1 MVCVYVSE
9 RERERENMPH
19 VGGLRGHLELELQ
32 AAESQS
38 IWVLGTVLCSSETA
52 AEGLTT
58 EPSFQPY
65 PFSC

>member
-32 AAESQS
+32 AAESHS
-38 IWVLGTVLCSSETA
+38 ISGA
-52 AEGLTT
+52 
-58 EPSFQPY
+58 
-65 PFSC
+65 